1 MKLDELNKDSILKMT
16 SIELE
21 DFIEKNELSEKQQ
34 LEIYKI
40 YNRERKANV
49 KNIIKKEGIK
59 SIKEGVVYVHAFT
72 QNLRKLD
79 DNLSGA
85 EFKIIIYLCEIMQH
99 GNILISFSQKKLAND
114 LNMSTSNVSKCLAK
128 LKKKNILVEDNDHT
142 YINSNLFL
150 KGQYHSL
157 NKERRGYVKSAQ
169 GESDMYDSVYNLK
182 TVSSKNEEKEKAEE
196 LAKDLKPANEE
207 LHFDDNQES
216 DVIPF

>member
-1 MKLDELNKDSILKMT
+1 M
-16 SIELE
+16 
-21 DFIEKNELSEKQQ
+21 
-34 LEIYKI
+34 
-40 YNRERKANV
+40 
-49 KNIIKKEGIK
+49 
-59 SIKEGVVYVHAFT
+59 
-72 QNLRKLD
+72 
-79 DNLSGA
+79 
-85 EFKIIIYLCEIMQH
+85 
-99 GNILISFSQKKLAND
+99 
-114 LNMSTSNVSKCLAK
+114 
-128 LKKKNILVEDNDHT
+128 
-142 YINSNLFL
+142 